1 MNHPVV
7 ASRFSVEG
15 VVAAALVLV
24 VGACSRSDLDA
35 IVPTPC
41 PSPVLTA
48 GDSNQTIQVGTDT
61 RTYVLHVPA
70 QYNGSKRVPLILDFH
85 AQYGSGTGERTG
97 SPYPAQT
104 DPDGVVMAFPSGK
117 LGALSTSWNF
127 GPCCVDGADDFDFA
141 KLLVAQ
147 VETMA
152 CIDAR
157 RVYAVGT
164 APGGGMANDLACRAA
179 DVFAAVAPA
188 AFDLL
193 QETVADCK
201 PSRPVT
207 VISFRGT
214 ADGLV
219 PYAGGL
225 SSIVPKMPITFLG
238 AQATFKKWADIDG
251 CTGTPSP
258 EDSSGCSTYSSC
270 RGGVEVTLCTKQ
282 GGPLEAGDASI
293 AWPMLKRHPKP

>member
-1 MNHPVV
+1 MNHRCALDRIVS
-7 ASRFSVEG
+7 AT
-15 VVAAALVLV
+15 LVLAAC
-24 VGACSRSDLDA
+24 ACSRADLDA
-35 IVPTPC
+35 IAPMPC
-41 PSPVLTA
+41 PSPPLKA
-48 GDSNQTIQVGTDT
+48 GDSTQTVQVGTDT
-61 RTYVLHVPA
+61 RTYVLHVPS
-70 QYNGSKRVPLILDFH
+70 QYDGSKRVPLILDFH
-85 AQYGSGTGERTG
+85 LQPSSGPVERSI

-117 LGALSTSWNF
+117 QGPGGTSWNF
-127 GPCCVDGADDFDFA
+127 GPCCVEDADADDFGFA

-147 VETMA
+147 VETTA
-152 CIDAR
+152 CIDAT

-179 DVFAAVAPA
+179 DIFAAVAPA

-193 QETVADCK
+193 KETVADCK

-214 ADGLV
+214 ADPIV
-219 PYAGGL
+219 PYGGGF
-225 SSIVPKMPITFLG
+225 STFVPSMPITFLG
-238 AQATFKKWADIDG
+238 AQDTFKKWASIDG
-251 CTGTPSP
+251 CTGAPSTP
-258 EDSSGCSTYSSC
+258 DSNGCSTYSSC

-282 GGPLEAGDASI
+282 GGSLEAGNASI